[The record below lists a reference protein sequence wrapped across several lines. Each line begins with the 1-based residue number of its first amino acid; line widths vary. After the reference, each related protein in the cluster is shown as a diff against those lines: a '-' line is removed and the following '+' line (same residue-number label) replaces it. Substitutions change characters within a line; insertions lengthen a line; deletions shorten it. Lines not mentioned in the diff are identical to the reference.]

1 MAAADRGIGP
11 IGLSAHELAFEARQT
26 LHALNR
32 LQRRK
37 IIHPRRRIDARIF
50 AMNKLSMSKIKS
62 KSGVYYAVGIAVF
75 SAVLVVLAVIVELVQ
90 RNS

>member
-1 MAAADRGIGP
+1 
-11 IGLSAHELAFEARQT
+11 
-26 LHALNR
+26 
-32 LQRRK
+32 
-37 IIHPRRRIDARIF
+37 
-50 AMNKLSMSKIKS
+50 MNKLPMSKIKS

>member
-1 MAAADRGIGP
+1 MKIFP
-11 IGLSAHELAFEARQT
+11 PSGL
-26 LHALNR
+26 N
-32 LQRRK
+32 
-37 IIHPRRRIDARIF
+37 DARIF
-50 AMNKLSMSKIKS
+50 AKNKLPMSKIKS